1 MEPLKWQVGALVEF
15 SAAGPARR
23 VLVNADAARAALIC
37 LREGQEL
44 ATHPAPGHAFVHV
57 LSGRLAFAWP
67 RGEEEV
73 GRGALFYLPPGT
85 PHSLRALKDSV
96 VLVTVAAPRRPG

>member
-1 MEPLKWQVGALVEF
+1 MEPRKWQVGALVAF
-15 SAAGPARR
+15 SSAGAARQ
-23 VLVNADAARAALIC
+23 VLVNTEEARAALIC
-37 LREGQEL
+37 LREGQGL

-57 LSGRLAFAWP
+57 LSGRLAITWP
-67 RGEEEV
+67 PGEEEV